1 MIGNAAA
8 AGLDGAAAR
17 IVRAAASAAGRWL
30 YCVDAADDLAEDRKH
45 GRFNPISLLYGRGTL
60 TPDEALTF
68 SCTLSAEL
76 DAARKKLGINKDNFT
91 VGIFARLEKRKA
103 HEVFLEAA
111 RICTQKAPDIR
122 FLVVGDG
129 TRRAELEEMYRSMG
143 LAERVRF
150 CSFCPD
156 IAPLMALCAANVN
169 TSVPGEVS
177 SLAITEGLSLG
188 VPPVVSRC
196 RGNELPD
203 GMDEDKVSSAGLAVM
218 SQLTKGEYE
227 EVYDAL
233 REDVREQTSADDIKK
248 MMDAATEGRGSFKKV
263 KDSMVTGV
271 TDADEPHAIAVI
283 GAKYDKKSVVF
294 RIAFDTEMNLI
305 GLDVR
310 GK

>member
-1 MIGNAAA
+1 M
-8 AGLDGAAAR
+8 
-17 IVRAAASAAGRWL
+17 
-30 YCVDAADDLAEDRKH
+30 RK
-45 GRFNPISLLYGRGTL
+45 RGYL
-60 TPDEALTF
+60 
-68 SCTLSAEL
+68 
-76 DAARKKLGINKDNFT
+76 
-91 VGIFARLEKRKA
+91 
-103 HEVFLEAA
+103 
-111 RICTQKAPDIR
+111 
-122 FLVVGDG
+122 
-129 TRRAELEEMYRSMG
+129 
-143 LAERVRF
+143 
-150 CSFCPD
+150 
-156 IAPLMALCAANVN
+156 IA
-169 TSVPGEVS
+169 
-177 SLAITEGLSLG
+177 SLAMLLLLVLSG
-188 VPPVVSRC
+188 C
-196 RGNELPD
+196 KGNKLPD

-271 TDADEPHAIAVI
+271 TDVDEPHAIAVI

>member
-1 MIGNAAA
+1 MCR
-8 AGLDGAAAR
+8 DGGFIFWKGTEYAQKSVSAVIARHAAR
-17 IVRAAASAAGRWL
+17 ARFERLVILAG
-30 YCVDAADDLAEDRKH
+30 
-45 GRFNPISLLYGRGTL
+45 
-60 TPDEALTF
+60 
-68 SCTLSAEL
+68 
-76 DAARKKLGINKDNFT
+76 
-91 VGIFARLEKRKA
+91 
-103 HEVFLEAA
+103 
-111 RICTQKAPDIR
+111 
-122 FLVVGDG
+122 
-129 TRRAELEEMYRSMG
+129 
-143 LAERVRF
+143 
-150 CSFCPD
+150 
-156 IAPLMALCAANVN
+156 
-169 TSVPGEVS
+169 
-177 SLAITEGLSLG
+177 
-188 VPPVVSRC
+188 C